1 MSVKFINPKTG
12 KTIRSPKQIAASRRL
27 GKLKKKL

>member
-12 KTIRSPKQIAASRRL
+12 KTIRSPKQIRAAKRL
-27 GKLKKKL
+27 AKLRKR